1 MNNGKKQAWRNVGL
15 NLSVK
20 MELRNNFGHAYG
32 HKEKNWE
39 LQHPQRLKPS
49 FWAQIIVILTS
60 QSTIYNII
68 MNSRLFFSTKG
79 VQTNLKK
86 QT

>member
-1 MNNGKKQAWRNVGL
+1 MNNGKKQAWRNAGL
-15 NLSVK
+15 NLRVK
-20 MELRNNFGHAYG
+20 MALRNNSRHAYG
-32 HKEKNWE
+32 HKEKNWA

-49 FWAQIIVILTS
+49 FWAQIMVILTS
-60 QSTIYNII
+60 QSIIYIVI

-86 QT
+86 